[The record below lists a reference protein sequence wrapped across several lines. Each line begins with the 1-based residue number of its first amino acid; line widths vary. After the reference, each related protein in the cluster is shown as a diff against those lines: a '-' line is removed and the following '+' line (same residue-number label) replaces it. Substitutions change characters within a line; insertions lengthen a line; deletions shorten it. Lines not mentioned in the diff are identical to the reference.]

1 MTPQCDAVAE
11 RTALGESLGE
21 LAEHVAGCAR
31 CQRVVAMPGQL
42 GATHH
47 EIDPGLGFSAR
58 MTVGAQQR
66 IAVRRRRRLAA
77 GLAASVAAGAL
88 GVVVMTRAPDAPAP
102 VVSVQLPEVKQD
114 PPAVPLD
121 ESDLQVLVGLS
132 DTGRTTRM
140 SARWNRI
147 EKPLAP
153 YRKLMKRLD
162 TIPVES
168 PEQAPAEGSTEGA
181 EQGVT
186 P

>member
-11 RTALGESLGE
+11 RTALGESRGE

-42 GATHH
+42 GAAHH

-88 GVVVMTRAPDAPAP
+88 GVVVMTRAPDASAPAP
-102 VVSVQLPEVKQD
+102 VVSVQLPDVVKD

-132 DTGRTTRM
+132 DTGRTMRM
-140 SARWNRI
+140 SARWTQL

-162 TIPVES
+162 T
-168 PEQAPAEGSTEGA
+168 
-181 EQGVT
+181 
-186 P
+186 